1 MINLPDSIQHYLHN
15 IWTENGKFAY
25 LSVDKHG
32 AIQHW
37 HRHIDY
43 FGLTDLQSGD
53 NAAEQ
58 LIFLEGLLPYQDKEP
73 ILVKSVNFANEIA
86 ADIHILPS
94 ENIIYVLFF
103 DVSEHV
109 KQRQAIQQERHNIDL
124 LYQQQYKNIN
134 LLKQTYQE
142 LDIKKKQAETANA
155 EKTRLLS
162 YISHDL
168 RTPLTSI
175 LGFAQFLEA
184 NIFGELTE
192 KQHDCIVKMLAA
204 GKHMNELINDLLD
217 VAHIESGRIT
227 LHLQPLSAR
236 VATAE
241 CIEWLQPISEQ
252 QHITLINRMQNDV
265 EIYAD
270 TKRFKQV
277 MINLLNNAIK
287 YNREHGC
294 IVITCKVLKT
304 SLRIRIKDTGI
315 GIADEQLENIF
326 QPFIRVLDKN
336 RADNIEGHGVGL
348 SECRHLIGLMH
359 GSLSVRSELAV
370 GSVFY
375 IDLPLAVDYSDH
387 YEDHPAHQLV
397 YLYQN
402 ANNIELFSNLL
413 TAYKNV
419 RLFGCNTAEQAIKL
433 CAQHTVTVLLIDIDS
448 EQLTSE
454 ITQLQSLQSRVNQL
468 RMVAVIA
475 KQTPPIAIQRMLKET
490 QVDDYLTRPFDF
502 NQVLDILE

>member
-1 MINLPDSIQHYLHN
+1 MTDLPDSIQHYLHS

-25 LSVDKHG
+25 LSFDEHG
-32 AIQHW
+32 AIQQW

-43 FGLTDLQSGD
+43 FGLTDLHSGD

-86 ADIHILPS
+86 ADIHILPTK
-94 ENIIYVLFF
+94 NTIYVLFF
-103 DVSEHV
+103 DVSEQV

-142 LDIKKKQAETANA
+142 LDIKKKQAEIANA
-155 EKTRLLS
+155 EKSRLLS

-217 VAHIESGRIT
+217 VAHIESGKIT
-227 LHLQPLSAR
+227 LHLQPLSAC

-241 CIEWLQPISEQ
+241 CIEWLQPIAEQ
-252 QHITLINRMQNDV
+252 QQITLINRMQNDV

-270 TKRFKQV
+270 AKRFKQV

-294 IVITCKVLKT
+294 IVITCKVLET

-326 QPFIRVLDKN
+326 QPFIRVLNKN
-336 RADNIEGHGVGL
+336 NTKDIQGHGVGL

-359 GSLSVRSELAV
+359 GSLSVRSELGV

-375 IDLPLAVDYSDH
+375 IDLPLAVDYLDH
-387 YEDHPAHQLV
+387 HEDSPSHQLV

-413 TAYKNV
+413 TACKNV
-419 RLFGCNTAEQAIKL
+419 RLFGCNTAEQAVKL
-433 CAQHTVTVLLIDIDS
+433 CAQHAVTVLLIDINS
-448 EQLTSE
+448 EQLATE

-468 RMVAVIA
+468 RIIAVVA
-475 KQTPPIAIQRMLKET
+475 KQAPAITIQRILEET